1 MQTETTACLLA
12 PRCKNKALGRCEP
25 GKCFPFRKLC
35 ALQNAAGI
43 PEAYRGATVD
53 NPDFLN
59 GNPRAYAFIKGFVND
74 IEAHIST
81 GDGLFIFSKSSRE
94 NVRGTGT
101 GKTSAGCAAL
111 NAHLMNVV
119 VKQCATGDV
128 FDGLPGLFVN
138 ASTYQN
144 TYNEQFRGSEEA
156 QAAASAV
163 YYDLKKAM
171 DTVPLLVLDDL
182 GVRGATEAF
191 RAEMYEIIDLRTAG
205 HRATI
210 ITSNM
215 ALDGIATVLDERI
228 SSRISAACQVVQ
240 FTGRDHR
247 ATMKGGAVVC

>member
-1 MQTETTACLLA
+1 MLTVNPCLLA
-12 PRCKNKALGRCEP
+12 PKCKTHAQGRCSP
-25 GKCFPFRKLC
+25 GKCFPYRKLC
-35 ALQNAAGI
+35 ALQSAAGI

-53 NPDFLN
+53 NPAFLN
-59 GNPRAYAFIKGFVND
+59 GNQRARDFVTAFVAD
-74 IEAHIST
+74 LEAHMST

-101 GKTSAGCAAL
+101 GKTSAGCAIL

-119 VKQCATGDV
+119 VKQCATGEV

-144 TYNEQFRGSEEA
+144 TYNEQFRGSEDA
-156 QAAASAV
+156 QAAASTV

-191 RAEMYEIIDLRTAG
+191 RAELYEIIDLRTAG

-228 SSRISAACQVVQ
+228 SSRISAMCQVVQ

-247 ATMKGGAVVC
+247 TSMKGGAVVC